1 MDLLDKS
8 PLWVVFAFTAI
19 IVSLAFEGGFQA
31 GLFAKSKEKVE
42 LNAPVGAMVGVVLSL
57 SAFILAFTFGVAA
70 ERFNDRRVLVIEEAN
85 SIGTTF
91 LRSNFLP
98 EQNRKEVQDLLR
110 QYVGVR
116 QKLAHDFDLTHDYSV
131 VAVAVAAAEAEQIQ
145 DRLWAQA
152 TTVGNNYLDS
162 DVIALFIDSL
172 NDTIDLQSKR
182 IAAGMRAR
190 LPKLVWIAL
199 YLLITLSMFGLGY
212 QFGFAGK
219 RNWPITSVTVLSLAI
234 VILLIADLDRPLD
247 GFLQTSKQPLNDLAK
262 KLGVGAGGNLMK

>member
-19 IVSLAFEGGFQA
+19 IVSVAFEGGFQA
-31 GLFAKSKEKVE
+31 GSFAKSKEKVE

-110 QYVGVR
+110 QYVRVR

-131 VAVAVAAAEAEQIQ
+131 VAVAAAEAEQIQ

-152 TTVGNNYLDS
+152 TTVGNNNLDS

-182 IAAGMRAR
+182 IAAGMHAR

-219 RNWPITSVTVLSLAI
+219 RNWSITSATVLSLAI

-262 KLGVGAGGNLMK
+262 KLGVGADGSFMK

>member
-19 IVSLAFEGGFQA
+19 IVSLAFEGGFRT
-31 GLFAKSKEKVE
+31 GLFAKSTKKDD

-98 EQNRKEVQDLLR
+98 EQNRQEVQDLLR
-110 QYVGVR
+110 QYVGIR
-116 QKLAHDFDLTHDYSV
+116 QKLAHDLDVTHDHSLITG
-131 VAVAVAAAEAEQIQ
+131 ATAEAEQIQ

-152 TTVGNNYLDS
+152 TTIGNNNLDS

-182 IAAGMRAR
+182 LAAGMRAR

-199 YLLITLSMFGLGY
+199 YSLITLSMFGLGY
-212 QFGFAGK
+212 QFGIAGK
-219 RNWPITSVTVLSLAI
+219 RNWPITAATVLSLAI

-262 KLGVGAGGNLMK
+262 KLGVDADGNLMK